1 MAAPGHHFPLIS
13 QVKPLFSND
22 LCNQLVVGGHRM
34 SHQNARYLKLKGK
47 TFYFSRRVPKPL
59 QSVTSVNR
67 IEVCLHTR
75 SRPYAERQA
84 LLLSQELE
92 DQWNILRRRQRQ
104 DRVARLLGLSL

>member
-1 MAAPGHHFPLIS
+1 M
-13 QVKPLFSND
+13 
-22 LCNQLVVGGHRM
+22 R
-34 SHQNARYLKLKGK
+34 HQNARYLKLKGK

-92 DQWNILRRRQRQ
+92 EQWNILRRRQRQ
-104 DRVARLLGLSL
+104 DRVARLLGLSLENAKVHPVITSDAPLLSEGLDT

>member
-1 MAAPGHHFPLIS
+1 
-13 QVKPLFSND
+13 
-22 LCNQLVVGGHRM
+22 M
-34 SHQNARYLKLKGK
+34 SHQNASYLKLKGK

-104 DRVARLLGLSL
+104 DRVARLLGLSLENAKVHPVITSDAPLLSEGLDT

>member
-1 MAAPGHHFPLIS
+1 
-13 QVKPLFSND
+13 
-22 LCNQLVVGGHRM
+22 M

-84 LLLSQELE
+84 LLLCCHRAWTLNSNLKALGGLRLSKQAHG
-92 DQWNILRRRQRQ
+92 DQLAIY
-104 DRVARLLGLSL
+104 